1 MRKQR
6 NYHNEEIGID
16 VYNGMFTTE
25 KSITIP
31 GQDMTPTELITRFT
45 SAPRPEHT
53 YINDMNADSYSKM
66 DTIQKLE
73 FMKDLQS
80 RTQIHTDTI
89 RSRIAELEKEQE
101 IKDRLSKINPETKT
115 TTTNDDDKVS

>member
-6 NYHNEEIGID
+6 IYYNEKIGNEE
-16 VYNGMFTTE
+16 YTGMLTTE
-25 KSITIP
+25 KSVTIP

-45 SAPRPEHT
+45 SAPRPEHM
-53 YINDMNADSYSKM
+53 YLNDINADSYTKM

-89 RSRIAELEKEQE
+89 RSRIAELEKQQA

-115 TTTNDDDKVS
+115 TTTNDDEKVS

>member
-6 NYHNEEIGID
+6 IYFNEEIGNDI
-16 VYNGMFTTE
+16 YQGMFTTE

-53 YINDMNADSYSKM
+53 YINDVNADSYSKM
-66 DTIQKLE
+66 NTIEKLE
-73 FMKDLQS
+73 FMRDLQS
-80 RTQIHTDTI
+80 RTKIHTDTI
-89 RSRIAELEKEQE
+89 RSRIAELEKEKS
-101 IKDRLSKINPETKT
+101 IKDRLEENKNNPETPN
-115 TTTNDDDKVS
+115 NDD

>member
-6 NYHNEEIGID
+6 YYHNEEIGNEE
-16 VYNGMFTTE
+16 YNGMFTTE

-45 SAPRPEHT
+45 SAPRPEHM
-53 YINDMNADSYSKM
+53 YINDVNADSYSKM
-66 DTIQKLE
+66 NIIEKLE
-73 FMKDLQS
+73 FMKDLQT

-101 IKDRLSKINPETKT
+101 IKDRLSKINSETKT
-115 TTTNDDDKVS
+115 TTINDDE